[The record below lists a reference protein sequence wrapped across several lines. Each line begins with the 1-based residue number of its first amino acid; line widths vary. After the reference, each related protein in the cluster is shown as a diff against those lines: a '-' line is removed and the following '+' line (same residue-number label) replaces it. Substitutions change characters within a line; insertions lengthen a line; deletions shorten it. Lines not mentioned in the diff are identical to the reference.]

1 MGRHSHSKR
10 ASQSPQQNRRKF
22 IKGSVKAGAG
32 VALASGLFKSMG
44 ATAYAAEA
52 TFDVVVIGSGAAGMT
67 AGLTA
72 AKRGLQVLVIEKAA
86 KFGGSTA
93 RSGAGIWIRN
103 NEVNQAAGVEDSLA
117 QAEEYLAQVVGGAV
131 PLPKQHA
138 FLAQGPA
145 MISFLM
151 KNTPL
156 RFRWMEGYSDYY
168 PDLPGGQAQGA
179 SIEPQ
184 MFNGKILG
192 PDLKYLEPPYIPMPP
207 GVTIYSADYK
217 WLCLAKVSLNGAKK
231 AAQAVSRYVQSKL
244 KGEVPLTMGQALAGG
259 LRAGL
264 QAARV
269 PVWLGT
275 PLLDVTLDNAGNVN
289 GVIVCKDGVN
299 TRVTA
304 NHGVIIAAGGFEH
317 NLEMRRKYQQAPI
330 GTDWTVGAAGNTG
343 DGILAGQRAGAAVEL
358 MEDAWWGP
366 CILLLPNQP
375 YFCLSERS
383 MPGSIL
389 VNAEG
394 RRFVNESSPY
404 HDVVNAMYR
413 QTIVGSDLS
422 IWLIVDQ
429 HYRDRYLFKDVLPGL
444 PLPHAWYENG
454 AVKKAASLADLAE
467 QINIPVGNLE
477 ATVAT
482 FNDYAESGEDRD
494 FGRGNNAY
502 DRYYADPSV
511 KPNPSLAALTKA
523 PFYAFRIQPGD
534 LGTKGGLKTNERSRV
549 LRGDGTVI
557 RGLYAA
563 GNSSS
568 PVMGHSYAGNGSTL
582 GPAMTFAFIAANDI
596 ADSI

>member
-1 MGRHSHSKR
+1 
-10 ASQSPQQNRRKF
+10 
-22 IKGSVKAGAG
+22 
-32 VALASGLFKSMG
+32 
-44 ATAYAAEA
+44 
-52 TFDVVVIGSGAAGMT
+52 
-67 AGLTA
+67 
-72 AKRGLQVLVIEKAA
+72 
-86 KFGGSTA
+86 
-93 RSGAGIWIRN
+93 
-103 NEVNQAAGVEDSLA
+103 
-117 QAEEYLAQVVGGAV
+117 
-131 PLPKQHA
+131 
-138 FLAQGPA
+138 
-145 MISFLM
+145 
-151 KNTPL
+151 
-156 RFRWMEGYSDYY
+156 
-168 PDLPGGQAQGA
+168 
-179 SIEPQ
+179 

-192 PDLKYLEPPYIPMPP
+192 PDLKYLAPPYIPMPP

-217 WLCLAKVSLNGAKK
+217 WLCLAKVSLIGAKK
-231 AAQAVSRYVQSKL
+231 AAKAVSRYVQSKL

-269 PVWLGT
+269 PLWLDT
-275 PLLDVTLDNAGNVN
+275 PFLDVTLDNADNVN

-304 NHGVIIAAGGFEH
+304 KRGVIIAAGGFEH

-330 GTDWTVGAAGNTG
+330 GTDWTVGAASNTG

-366 CILLLPNQP
+366 CIPLLPNQP

-389 VNAEG
+389 VNGEG

-413 QTIVGSDLS
+413 QPIVDSDLS
-422 IWLIVDQ
+422 VWLIVDQ
-429 HYRDRYLFKDVLPGL
+429 NYRDRYLFKDVLPGL

-454 AVKKAASLADLAE
+454 AVKKAASLSALAE
-467 QINIPVGNLE
+467 ELNIPVGNLE

-511 KPNPSLAALTKA
+511 KPNPSLGALTKA

-582 GPAMTFAFIAANDI
+582 GPAMTFGFIAANDI
-596 ADSI
+596 ADSM